1 MSGEIVLYDEKG
13 ISNFRLSIKERK
25 MNAFSKILIAL
36 VLLTGLSACGAGYS
50 FNTESE
56 QVTSAAAE
64 IADFD
69 LPTGYTADFTASLMG
84 YTVAAFNPGDGHSH
98 LYLIQ
103 SADEAD
109 GEKLASMLDEVIP
122 GSSDSHTRMTVIETR
137 PVIVSGEETTLVIS
151 EGTNGEGEA
160 YRQASVAFQSQGGP
174 ALLVFSEPTS
184 QWDQATVDALLA
196 SIH

>member
-36 VLLTGLSACGAGYS
+36 VFLTGLSACGSGYS

-56 QVTSAAAE
+56 QVTSAASD

-69 LPTGYTADFTASLMG
+69 LPADYTADFSAEMMG
-84 YTVAAFNPGDGHSH
+84 YTVAAYHPGDGHSH

-109 GEKLASMLDEVIP
+109 GEKLASMLEEVVS
-122 GSSDSHTRMTVIETR
+122 GSSDPQTRMTVIETR
-137 PVIVSGEETTLVIS
+137 PVTVSGEETTLVIS

-160 YRQASVAFQSQGGP
+160 YRQASVAFQGQGGP
-174 ALLVFSEPTS
+174 ALLVLSEPTS
-184 QWDQATVDALLA
+184 RWDQAVVDAFLA